1 MEIFPVPT
9 DPFITGQRGF
19 RKLNGRIENFSV
31 QYQRAESILTSLVA
45 RTVLAGTL
53 GLPKVRRAVRAQAK
67 VMLDELDAK
76 GIAEGQRIVEDAYQL
91 GIRMAAQEHVVQG
104 RINDQAISL
113 LKANLKER
121 LGDATTHVGR
131 RVDDVFRKEAL
142 RLAASSL
149 AGEGEPFTESEVLQR
164 RLVKQ
169 GITAFQDR
177 RGRTWGLAQYAR
189 MAVKTTSAEA
199 VFHGTQTTM
208 IAANLDVVEVNS
220 VLRPC
225 PRCKPYDGGTFSLTG
240 RSKYPLLDTTFP
252 IHPSCQHYIVP
263 GREAFDERRAVA

>member
-1 MEIFPVPT
+1 MPT
-9 DPFITGQRGF
+9 DPFTTGDRGF
-19 RKLNGRIENFSV
+19 RKLNRRIEEFSV
-31 QYQRAESILTSLVA
+31 RYQRAESILTSLVA

-76 GIAEGQRIVEDAYQL
+76 GIADGQRMVEDAYQL
-91 GIRMAAQEHVVQG
+91 GIRIAAQEHVVQG
-104 RINDQAISL
+104 RINDQAIAL
-113 LKANLKER
+113 LKQNLKER

-149 AGEGEPFTESEVLQR
+149 SDSGEIVTASDVLQR

-177 RGRTWGLAQYAR
+177 RGRNWGLAEYAR
-189 MAVKTTSAEA
+189 MAVKTTTAEA
-199 VFHGTQTTM
+199 VFHGTQATL
-208 IAANLDVVEVNS
+208 IASNLDVVEVNS

-225 PRCKPYDGGTFSLTG
+225 SKCVPYDGGTFSLTG

-252 IHPSCQHYIVP
+252 IHPECQHYIVP
-263 GREAFDERRAVA
+263 GREAFDERRAAA

>member
-1 MEIFPVPT
+1 M
-9 DPFITGQRGF
+9 
-19 RKLNGRIENFSV
+19 
-31 QYQRAESILTSLVA
+31 ALVA

-67 VMLDELDAK
+67 IMLDELDAR
-76 GIAEGQRIVEDAYQL
+76 GITEGERIVEDAYQL
-91 GIRMAAQEHVVQG
+91 GIRLAAQEHVVQG
-104 RINDQAISL
+104 QINDQAIAL
-113 LKANLKER
+113 LQRNLKER

-142 RLAASSL
+142 RIAALNLGDTDLESS
-149 AGEGEPFTESEVLQR
+149 SNVLQR
-164 RLVKQ
+164 RLVQQ

-177 RGRTWGLAQYAR
+177 RGRNWGLAQYAR

-199 VFHGTQTTM
+199 VFHGTQATL

-220 VLRPC
+220 VLNPC

-240 RSKYPLLDTTFP
+240 RSKYPLLDTVFP

-263 GREAFDERRAVA
+263 GREAFDERRAAA